1 MNVYDTVN
9 KLAQEIR
16 NSDEYINYKKIKE
29 EVNAD
34 LELKKK
40 IENFQKM
47 RYEVQLESLRTGDQE
62 NPKIKEMQEE
72 YMDLIKN
79 EKAKQYFDM
88 EIKFSILIGDVNK
101 IIGETVKELL

>member
-62 NPKIKEMQEE
+62 NPKIKEMQELLFLHLFTIIV
-72 YMDLIKN
+72 LIRTSLK
-79 EKAKQYFDM
+79 
-88 EIKFSILIGDVNK
+88 
-101 IIGETVKELL
+101 